1 MSCTHENNTVMESS
15 ITEVS
20 VFGAELLLE
29 KIVCNECGKTFV
41 HPYLSLTPLS
51 LEDNMLI
58 VNGKDLLPSLEYIE
72 NVLSIKHKNIP
83 VELIEQIS
91 IFTHEKRSQ
100 E

>member
-1 MSCTHENNTVMESS
+1 MSCTHENNTVIESS

-41 HPYLSLTPLS
+41 RPYLALTPLS
-51 LEDNMLI
+51 LEDGMLI
-58 VNGKDLLPSLEYIE
+58 VHDNDILPTLEYIE

-83 VELIEQIS
+83 KELVKEIS
-91 IFTHEKRSQ
+91 RKYTEVRK
-100 E
+100 